1 MMTTEA
7 IMIACDGCRA
17 EFDLGP
23 RVRTKREGK
32 VETGFFACPHC
43 GHEYIICRTDPEIRK
58 LRQQVRAYRTRIE
71 TRRAKGTL
79 ETKHFEHFEQLTNK
93 LQAKMD
99 EFNSRTA

>member
-17 EFDLGP
+17 KFDLGP
-23 RVRTKREGK
+23 QVRTKREGK

-58 LRQQVRAYRTRIE
+58 LRQRVRAYRTRIE
-71 TRRAKGTL
+71 ARRANGTL
-79 ETKHFEHFEQLTNK
+79 GAKHAEHFRKLTDE

-99 EFNSRTA
+99 AFNGR